1 MSARSC
7 ARLWESVMPA
17 ELCLWRPGRV
27 GEQQANRV
35 GGDDGGTLPVPAD
48 LPRMTSR
55 RVQEPAVALLR
66 VARGREGMAS
76 AVER

>member
-1 MSARSC
+1 
-7 ARLWESVMPA
+7 MPA

-27 GEQQANRV
+27 GETAGEPRWA
-35 GGDDGGTLPVPAD
+35 GHDGGTLPVPAD
-48 LPRMTSR
+48 LPRMTPR
-55 RVQEPAVALLR
+55 RVREPAVAALLH